1 MEALAASVVA
11 SFAMDVRAAGRLG
24 PGIALA
30 LATLLPASLVQADVV
45 PVSDAAG
52 LVTAIQNAA
61 PGNDIVLA
69 PGTYSVPGNLNASA
83 AGTANAP
90 IRVRASSPHAALIRF
105 GGAGGL
111 IEGFRISAPYWRIED
126 LEIEGVCA
134 DDSLCEHA
142 IHVFGDAEFLVV
154 RNNRIRDFNA
164 QIKSNGIPGPGG
176 AYVFPDDA
184 LIEGNTIYDTRVR
197 TTANPVTKLDVVGGR
212 RWIVRANT
220 IYDYVKG
227 QGDMISYAAFL
238 KGNSRNGLFER
249 NLVLCRRA
257 LSGGTGLGLSLG
269 GGGTAAAFCEDGDCT
284 TEHQN
289 GILRN
294 NLVLACEDV
303 GIYLNRAAGTL
314 VEHNTLYATT
324 GIDVRFAT
332 SSADLRNNLTNG
344 QIRARD
350 GGIVVQSGNL
360 TLVPLAT
367 FATWF
372 VQPALADFRLL
383 DGSQLV
389 DLGVPANATTND
401 YCGNDRDDGMPDV
414 GALEYDA
421 DFACTTTVGGGSPP
435 DLIFAD
441 GFGWP

>member
-1 MEALAASVVA
+1 MGPKTTRQIGFGMAL
-11 SFAMDVRAAGRLG
+11 
-24 PGIALA
+24 
-30 LATLLPASLVQADVV
+30 SLVTVLRPGMVGASVV
-45 PVSDAAG
+45 PVSDVAG
-52 LVTAIQNAA
+52 LVAAIQNAA

-69 PGTYSVPGNLNASA
+69 PGIYAVPGNLNAST
-83 AGTANAP
+83 AGTTNAP
-90 IRVRASSPHAALIRF
+90 IRVRAASPHTALIRF

-111 IEGFRISAPYWRIED
+111 IEGFRVSAPFWRIED
-126 LEIEGVCA
+126 LEIEGICA
-134 DDSLCEHA
+134 VDSLCEHA

-164 QIKSNGIPGPGG
+164 QLKSNGIPGPGG
-176 AYVFPDDA
+176 PYVFPDDA
-184 LIEGNTIYDTRVR
+184 LIEGNTIYDTRIR
-197 TTANPVTKLDVVGGR
+197 NTANPVTKLDVVGGR
-212 RWIVRANT
+212 RWVVRANT

-227 QGDMISYAAFL
+227 QGDGISYAAFL

-249 NLVLCRRA
+249 NLVFCRRA

-269 GGGTAAAFCEDGDCT
+269 GGGTGTAFCEDGDCT

-289 GILRN
+289 GVLRN
-294 NLVLACEDV
+294 NIVVGCNDV

-314 VEHNTLYATT
+314 VEHNTLYDTT

-332 SSADLRNNLTNG
+332 SSADLRNNLMNG
-344 QIRARD
+344 QIRSRD
-350 GGIVVQSGNL
+350 GGVVAQSGNL

-367 FATWF
+367 LASWF

-383 DGSQLV
+383 DGSLLV
-389 DLGVPANATTND
+389 DLGVAANAATDD
-401 YCGNDRDDGMPDV
+401 YCGNDRDDGLPDI

-421 DFACTTTVGGGSPP
+421 EFACTTTVGGGLPP
-435 DLIFAD
+435 DLIFGD